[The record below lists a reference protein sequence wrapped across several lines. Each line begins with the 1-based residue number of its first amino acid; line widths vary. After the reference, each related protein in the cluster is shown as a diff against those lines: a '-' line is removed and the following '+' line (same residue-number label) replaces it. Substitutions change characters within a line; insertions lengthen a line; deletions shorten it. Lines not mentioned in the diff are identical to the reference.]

1 MKKILVLLLAF
12 GCLQV
17 YGSGASAQEAWPSK
31 PIKIL
36 IPFSPGALTDVI
48 ARMYGV
54 ELSKKL
60 GVPVVIE
67 NIPGAGGVTA
77 GRTLKSLPA
86 DGHTMMFVSSGHAV
100 NPSLK
105 KSLPFDTAKDF
116 SGIALVG
123 SSPALVIVNAN
134 SPFKTLGE
142 LIDYGKKNPDK
153 LNYGSAGIGSA
164 THLAGEYFLMETG
177 IKLSHIPYKG
187 VQEAV
192 SEVYAQR
199 IDTAFPPIALALPF
213 INDGRIRA
221 LANTGSK
228 RSDLLPNVPTV
239 SESGYKDFD
248 YRIWYAFVASSSV
261 PKKIMNRLAEE
272 IKNISANPEI
282 IAKFQS
288 QGLDPS
294 DIALDNFDKYIALE
308 ITKFAKIVKAAGIQP
323 D

>member
-1 MKKILVLLLAF
+1 MRKIVHLIVLAF
-12 GCLQV
+12 LILSLPV
-17 YGSGASAQEAWPSK
+17 PAIAQESWPTK

-60 GVPVVIE
+60 GIPVVIE
-67 NIPGAGGVTA
+67 NIAGAGGVTA
-77 GRTLKSLPA
+77 AKMLKSMPA
-86 DGHTMMFVSSGHAV
+86 DGYTLMFVSSGHAV
-100 NPSLK
+100 NPGLK
-105 KSLPFDTAKDF
+105 RELPFNTQKDF
-116 SGIALVG
+116 SGVALVA
-123 SSPALVIVNAN
+123 SSPALIIVNAN
-134 SPFKTLGE
+134 SQFKTLGD
-142 LIDYGKKNPDK
+142 LIDFSKKNPDK

-164 THLAGEYFLMETG
+164 THLAGEYFLMETNV
-177 IKLSHIPYKG
+177 KLTHIPYKG

-228 RSDLLPNVPTV
+228 RSNLLPNVPTV
-239 SESGYKDFD
+239 SESGYRDFD
-248 YRIWYAFVASSSV
+248 YRIWYGFVMRSNS
-261 PKKIMNRLAEE
+261 PKNIVEKLANE
-272 IKNISANPEI
+272 IKQVSINPEI
-282 IAKFQS
+282 ISKFQA
-288 QGLDPS
+288 QGLEPS
-294 DIALDNFDKYIALE
+294 DLYTDAFDKYIGNE
-308 ITKFAKIVKAAGIQP
+308 IGKFGKIIKAAGIQP

>member
-1 MKKILVLLLAF
+1 MKKAILVIGLLFSFLCAP
-12 GCLQV
+12 
-17 YGSGASAQEAWPSK
+17 ASVLAQESWPTK

-67 NIPGAGGVTA
+67 NIAGAGGVTA
-77 GRTLKSLPA
+77 GKMLKSMPA
-86 DGHTMMFVSSGHAV
+86 DGYTLMFVSSGHAV
-100 NPSLK
+100 NPGLK
-105 KSLPFDTAKDF
+105 KELPFNTLKDF
-116 SGIALVG
+116 SGVALVA
-123 SSPALVIVNAN
+123 SSPALIIVSAN
-134 SPFKTLGE
+134 SQFKTLGD
-142 LIDYGKKNPDK
+142 LIEYAKKNPGK

-164 THLAGEYFLMETG
+164 THLAGEYFLMETNS
-177 IKLSHIPYKG
+177 KLTHIPYKG

-221 LANTGSK
+221 LANTGAR
-228 RSDLLPNVPTV
+228 RSNLLPNVPTV
-239 SESGYKDFD
+239 SESGYKDYD
-248 YRIWYAFVASSSV
+248 YRIWYGFVMRSNSPANITE
-261 PKKIMNRLAEE
+261 KLANE
-272 IKNISANPEI
+272 IKQISMNPEI
-282 IAKFQS
+282 VSKFQS
-288 QGLDPS
+288 QGLEPADLYL
-294 DIALDNFDKYIALE
+294 DIFDKYIGSE
-308 ITKFAKIVKAAGIQP
+308 INKFGKIIKAAGIQP

>member
-1 MKKILVLLLAF
+1 
-12 GCLQV
+12 
-17 YGSGASAQEAWPSK
+17 
-31 PIKIL
+31 
-36 IPFSPGALTDVI
+36 
-48 ARMYGV
+48 MYGV

-86 DGHTMMFVSSGHAV
+86 DGYTMMFVSSGHAV